1 MCRRAPGGGVRGIPR
16 GLLWLVPA
24 SDVGEGRQSSR
35 QVRSRRAPPGRETVR
50 GGMQQI
56 DRGRRGRR
64 ATTRSLLAR
73 PLSKPGRAPR
83 AEPLHNTI
91 MRHARAFRGPGR
103 STIKFCNLIGVCFPG
118 RAVKG
123 RKFGDQLGDGHPEL
137 GCSGLEHIRS
147 VLVDLDADAGV
158 HGTRIAD
165 PETVGS
171 IPARP
176 TTAVRF
182 PSAVIAIVDRKLLRG
197 CPGCSPTAID
207 VAAHEGFGGRRGAGL
222 RRVGEGDTP
231 ERFVAPAFT

>member
-1 MCRRAPGGGVRGIPR
+1 
-16 GLLWLVPA
+16 
-24 SDVGEGRQSSR
+24 
-35 QVRSRRAPPGRETVR
+35 
-50 GGMQQI
+50 
-56 DRGRRGRR
+56 
-64 ATTRSLLAR
+64 
-73 PLSKPGRAPR
+73 
-83 AEPLHNTI
+83 

-137 GCSGLEHIRS
+137 GCSGLEHIRG

-197 CPGCSPTAID
+197 CPGCSRSRGIRRPRRDA
-207 VAAHEGFGGRRGAGL
+207 GFRRRAETLRVLRRQLLADGRRAVL
-222 RRVGEGDTP
+222 RRASSGGEDHGDVYRFGDT
-231 ERFVAPAFT
+231 EIDFGRAEVRRGGTVVDLSAIEFKLLSTFVKGRGRLFTRDQLLDAVWGLFFLYLSLPPL